1 MNRIKELVREANFSS
16 RAFPTGTEYA
26 SWETDEVFIYNY
38 LTGKLRKVYFTKG
51 SKDQCC
57 LQNIQSLVFNTLYNN
72 DKMIAS
78 SLPKIKK
85 KCFIVLKCTMY
96 IAHTVLYSTALYRL
110 YGIYTVCFNILMIP
124 FNCTFISFFAKPFNK
139 LIKY

>member
-38 LTGKLRKVYFTKG
+38 LTGKLRKVYFSKG

-57 LQNIQSLVFNTLYNN
+57 LQNIQLLVFNTLYNN
-72 DKMIAS
+72 DQMIAS
-78 SLPKIKK
+78 SLPNIKK
-85 KCFIVLKCTMY
+85 KCFLVLKCTMY
-96 IAHTVLYSTALYRL
+96 IVHTGLPTKDETLKTTVLNIYCLFQYINDSLQLY
-110 YGIYTVCFNILMIP
+110 IY
-124 FNCTFISFFAKPFNK
+124 FF
-139 LIKY
+139 LCQTI

>member
-38 LTGKLRKVYFTKG
+38 LTGKLRDVYFSKG

-57 LQNIQSLVFNTLYNN
+57 LQNIQLLVFNTLYNN
-72 DKMIAS
+72 DQMIAS
-78 SLPKIKK
+78 SLPKVKK
-85 KCFIVLKCTMY
+85 KCFLVLKCTMY
-96 IAHTVLYSTALYRL
+96 IVHTGLPTKDETSKTTVLNIYCLFQYINDSLQLY
-110 YGIYTVCFNILMIP
+110 IY
-124 FNCTFISFFAKPFNK
+124 FF
-139 LIKY
+139 LCQTI

>member
-38 LTGKLRKVYFTKG
+38 LTGKLRKVYFSKG

-57 LQNIQSLVFNTLYNN
+57 LQNIQLLVFNTLYNN

-78 SLPKIKK
+78 SLPKVKK
-85 KCFIVLKCTMY
+85 KCFLVLKCTMY
-96 IAHTVLYSTALYRL
+96 IVHTGLPTKDETLKTTVLNIYCLFQYINDSLQLY
-110 YGIYTVCFNILMIP
+110 IY
-124 FNCTFISFFAKPFNK
+124 FF
-139 LIKY
+139 LCQTI

>member
-38 LTGKLRKVYFTKG
+38 LTGKLRDVYFSKG

-57 LQNIQSLVFNTLYNN
+57 LQNIQLLVFNTLYNN
-72 DKMIAS
+72 DQMIAS
-78 SLPKIKK
+78 SLPKVKK
-85 KCFIVLKCTMY
+85 KCFLVLKCTMY
-96 IAHTVLYSTALYRL
+96 IVHTGFPTKDETSRTTVRNIYCLFQYINDSLQLY
-110 YGIYTVCFNILMIP
+110 IY
-124 FNCTFISFFAKPFNK
+124 FF
-139 LIKY
+139 LCQTI